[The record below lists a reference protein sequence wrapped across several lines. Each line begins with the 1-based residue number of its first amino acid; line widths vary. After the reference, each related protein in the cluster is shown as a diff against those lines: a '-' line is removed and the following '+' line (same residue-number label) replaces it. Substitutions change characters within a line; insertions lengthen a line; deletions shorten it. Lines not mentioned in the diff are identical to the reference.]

1 MFAKLGIPVLFLFGN
16 VHEDYHKPSDKVEK
30 LDGDKARRVVRL
42 VLRMLDAMQ
51 GDLQELDR

>member
-1 MFAKLGIPVLFLFGN
+1 MPAAGSPRVRSARFAPAQDATF
-16 VHEDYHKPSDKVEK
+16 ERA
-30 LDGDKARRVVRL
+30 LDTRSDKARRVVRL